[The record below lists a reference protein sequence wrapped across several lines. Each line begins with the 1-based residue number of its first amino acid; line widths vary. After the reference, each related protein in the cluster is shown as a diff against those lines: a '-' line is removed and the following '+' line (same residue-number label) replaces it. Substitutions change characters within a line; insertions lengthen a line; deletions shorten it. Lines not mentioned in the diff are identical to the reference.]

1 MKLLKL
7 REFFGFELNL
17 SVEQTFLSEDGF
29 MALGPGPRTIKTE
42 DSQTNFIKNSLS

>member
-1 MKLLKL
+1 MCLWPMKLLKL

-29 MALGPGPRTIKTE
+29 MALGPGHGKVAVT
-42 DSQTNFIKNSLS
+42 